1 MKVFSCSD
9 NCCQYQTF
17 YYIRRK
23 NIFCDVKRGSPPF
36 DRGGSPLGRG
46 GSAPK
51 AESRFARG
59 RMKKSGIF
67 ITTRFS
73 IDNIEDTKT
82 VKILLV
88 QSKGQFWGP
97 PKGSLNPGESIG
109 EAAVREVNEETGLEF
124 DQKNI
129 GDVKI
134 VKGSCYY
141 FHISMDEIPV
151 KIQNTIEGN
160 DANGIGWFKAD
171 CLDRLIREGKIQINQ
186 HCNILVKKITGIS
199 LPQNVQGPRP
209 AKINFVKI

>member
-1 MKVFSCSD
+1 
-9 NCCQYQTF
+9 
-17 YYIRRK
+17 
-23 NIFCDVKRGSPPF
+23 
-36 DRGGSPLGRG
+36 
-46 GSAPK
+46 
-51 AESRFARG
+51 
-59 RMKKSGIF
+59 MKKSGIF

-109 EAAVREVNEETGLEF
+109 EAAVREVKEETGLEF

-151 KIQNTIEGN
+151 KIQTTLEGN
-160 DANGIGWFKAD
+160 DANGIGWFRAD

-186 HCNILVKKITGIS
+186 HCNILVKKIIGIS
-199 LPQNVQGPRP
+199 LPQNVQCPRP